1 MYILRGPN
9 ECVEPSGAKV
19 QVSRAGVVAAKAA
32 THQRTQRTGAEVVFE
47 DSRSY
52 KAWSS
57 EERGSTRLCVVGKLL
72 GLGATREKHWMK
84 PVWKCTVLLTL
95 SAVACGCGG
104 SRTGVTK
111 TTTVPQVTRP
121 VIQDATLEE
130 LLERYNA
137 YARNVKSVD
146 ATVEL
151 KATSGTRYSGV
162 IEEYH
167 EVKAFLLA
175 ARPWNI
181 RVIGQVPVVGK
192 TVFDMASDGQTF
204 EVFIPTKN
212 KFLVGPV
219 ALERPSSKPIE
230 NLRPQHLV
238 DALLWPEVRKEE
250 MVVLEEYNDD
260 SARYYILTVLRGGY
274 KSEVFR
280 KIWFDRS
287 DLHIARLEG
296 FGPKGA
302 LLSDAHFSDWQP
314 LVAASGS
321 AGNSAPNEF
330 PHTIRIDRPHDEY
343 RLDLTVSKVSLNESI
358 DPVRF
363 KLEAPPGAEI
373 VRVDQASEG
382 KQP

>member
-1 MYILRGPN
+1 
-9 ECVEPSGAKV
+9 
-19 QVSRAGVVAAKAA
+19 
-32 THQRTQRTGAEVVFE
+32 
-47 DSRSY
+47 
-52 KAWSS
+52 
-57 EERGSTRLCVVGKLL
+57 
-72 GLGATREKHWMK
+72 
-84 PVWKCTVLLTL
+84 
-95 SAVACGCGG
+95 
-104 SRTGVTK
+104 VTK